1 MVNFLIELTTDQEA
15 QAWKKAE
22 ERAKFFSERVEVIRN
37 KKTVKNEGESRTADE
52 FITACRQD
60 ILDQLADDYEK
71 ELAQVERD
79 AMVMNVNKKAK
90 KTGKYLELLSV
101 AERDNLNHGKAWFM
115 TGAKCD
121 ELSISPRFEGEMVC
135 YVYPFD

>member
-1 MVNFLIELTTDQEA
+1 MTTFSIDLTTEQEA

-22 ERAKFFSERVEVIRN
+22 ERAKFFSERVEVIRS
-37 KKTVKNEGESRTADE
+37 KKIIENEGVSRTADE
-52 FITACRQD
+52 FIKACRQD
-60 ILDQLADDYEK
+60 ILDQLADDYER
-71 ELAQVERD
+71 ELAAVERE
-79 AMVMNVNKKAK
+79 AMVMNVNKRAK

-115 TGAKCD
+115 SGAKCD